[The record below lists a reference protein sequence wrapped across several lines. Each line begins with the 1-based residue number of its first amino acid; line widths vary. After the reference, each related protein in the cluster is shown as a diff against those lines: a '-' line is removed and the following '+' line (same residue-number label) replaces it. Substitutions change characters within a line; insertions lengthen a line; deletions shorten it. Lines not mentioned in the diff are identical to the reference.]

1 MFGTALNK
9 VLSFKVLLAVFLSLS
24 CQMMYHPG
32 KIQALFPNLN
42 LALRTFS
49 SRAWQPN
56 ITKSVDKFD
65 IYFYTKYV

>member
-1 MFGTALNK
+1 
-9 VLSFKVLLAVFLSLS
+9 
-24 CQMMYHPG
+24 MMYQPG

-56 ITKSVDKFD
+56 ITKSVDKFE

>member
-1 MFGTALNK
+1 
-9 VLSFKVLLAVFLSLS
+9 
-24 CQMMYHPG
+24 MYQPG

-56 ITKSVDKFD
+56 ITKLVDKFE